1 MKKITA
7 AALGALCLGLSA
19 GPAAANTAPTTA
31 PNQGDA
37 SKVLTVDNPN
47 VWCANPTP
55 LNKVE
60 GELGRVIHVEANKPI
75 DKVTVKSGK
84 GAALVSKYFDAEVG
98 NWGFIELD
106 KDVSN
111 YVIWVCLPPVK

>member
-1 MKKITA
+1 MKKFTA
-7 AALGALCLGLSA
+7 TALGALCLALSA
-19 GPAAANTAPTTA
+19 GPAAATVA

-37 SKVLTVDNPN
+37 SKVLTVDNAK
-47 VWCANPTP
+47 VSCTNPTP

-84 GAALVSKYFDAEVG
+84 GAALVSEYFDTEVG